1 MIQKQW
7 KALMV
12 FNQRSHTLRFVL
24 LKYPPGCCIGNR
36 LDVEDSKSGNEEV
49 NELLQWSKQRV

>member
-1 MIQKQW
+1 
-7 KALMV
+7 MV

-24 LKYPPGCCIGNR
+24 LKYPPGCCVGNR